1 METIYV
7 IMLKDAVTGF
17 LEKELCSI
25 TLSEY
30 DEYIINLFAAE
41 TENGTTLNIRLST
54 GRDVSDWEYD
64 AIYDYYDPSKLQENG
79 VTLTEMT
86 DDYNPVWLAALPF
99 DEENAQQAVEQ
110 VLALHHAELTDVFE
124 TIKDKESE
132 YTEDV

>member
-7 IMLKDAVTGF
+7 IMLKDAKTGF

-25 TLSEY
+25 TLSAH
-30 DEYIINLFAAE
+30 DEYIVNLYAAE
-41 TENGTTLNIRLST
+41 TDSGMTLNIRLST

-64 AIYDYYDPSKLQENG
+64 AIYDYYDPSALEENG
-79 VTLTEMT
+79 VSVTEMT

-99 DEENAQQAVEQ
+99 DEDNAQQAVEN
-110 VLALHHAELTDVFE
+110 VLKLHHAELADVFE

-132 YTEDV
+132 YTEE